1 MGRAS
6 PMHHEIGTRAPRRAR
21 HNVVDKSAWLSEV
34 LAWRPPV
41 LASLRRRSLT
51 IRMRGSHSPC
61 KHSEL
66 LAVATA
72 LGTPPYGFGLEASER
87 TRS

>member
-1 MGRAS
+1 MGV
-6 PMHHEIGTRAPRRAR
+6 HHPCITRLGLERLVGLGTTWL
-21 HNVVDKSAWLSEV
+21 DKSAWLSEI

-51 IRMRGSHSPC
+51 IRVRGSHSPC
-61 KHSEL
+61 EHSEL
-66 LAVATA
+66 LAAATA